1 MMDSAEEKSDSDS
14 SLGIP
19 EWRDELAEYL
29 ALDDIKASKK
39 EHDVADWW
47 RSNSAKFPNLEVMAR
62 QYLGC
67 PATSATVERLF
78 SAVGHAYDDKRQ
90 SADAG
95 TLQSLMFSKANVPS
109 RPNGKKRNN

>member
-1 MMDSAEEKSDSDS
+1 MTKHSADSGYVDKEKSRLQKMMEDGSV
-14 SLGIP
+14 
-19 EWRDELAEYL
+19 
-29 ALDDIKASKK
+29 KASKK

-78 SAVGHAYDDKRQ
+78 SAVGHAYNDKRQ
-90 SADAG
+90 SANAG